1 MLTTHAERV
10 QTTQVEELLSNM
22 NWARGEL
29 EALIAST
36 PPELMI
42 GPRKDGWSAKDHLY
56 HLATW
61 DLYLI
66 AVLEREPRLPA
77 IGVDADP
84 SAPFDDVNAIFFAR
98 GKDLPLRQV
107 LSMFRGNRSHIME
120 LVRGLRDEDLDRPVS
135 ESQPAIPPPPA
146 GDVRRWIEAIT
157 FEHDREHGEWMRE
170 LPTEARAE
178 IAVKTPHLQP
188 LSQF

>member
-10 QTTQVEELLSNM
+10 HATQVEALLSNM

-42 GPRKDGWSAKDHLY
+42 GPRKNGWSAKDHLY

-66 AVLEREPRLPA
+66 SVLEREPRLPA
-77 IGVDADP
+77 IGVDVDP
-84 SAPFDDVNAIFFAR
+84 ITPFDDVNAMFFER

-120 LVRGLRDEDLDRPVS
+120 LMRGLRDDQLDRLVA
-135 ESQPAIPPPPA
+135 ECQPSSPPPPS
-146 GDVRRWIEAIT
+146 GNVRRWIEAIT
-157 FEHDREHGEWMRE
+157 FEHDREHCEWMRE
-170 LPTEARAE
+170 LLSEATQESITAARR
-178 IAVKTPHLQP
+178 
-188 LSQF
+188 

>member
-66 AVLEREPRLPA
+66 AVLERSRACRQSASTPIQARHSMKSM
-77 IGVDADP
+77 P
-84 SAPFDDVNAIFFAR
+84 SF
-98 GKDLPLRQV
+98 
-107 LSMFRGNRSHIME
+107 LS
-120 LVRGLRDEDLDRPVS
+120 
-135 ESQPAIPPPPA
+135 
-146 GDVRRWIEAIT
+146 
-157 FEHDREHGEWMRE
+157 
-170 LPTEARAE
+170 EAR
-178 IAVKTPHLQP
+178 ICPCGRC
-188 LSQF
+188 

>member
-84 SAPFDDVNAIFFAR
+84 RRHLMKSMPSF
-98 GKDLPLRQV
+98 
-107 LSMFRGNRSHIME
+107 LS
-120 LVRGLRDEDLDRPVS
+120 
-135 ESQPAIPPPPA
+135 
-146 GDVRRWIEAIT
+146 
-157 FEHDREHGEWMRE
+157 
-170 LPTEARAE
+170 EAR
-178 IAVKTPHLQP
+178 ICPCGRC
-188 LSQF
+188 